1 MKKYIYLLICLLV
14 PVFFGACSKYLD
26 VDLANQKTLDETFQK
41 RTTTERYLAQ
51 VYGYLPIE
59 HDLFNSEGG
68 NVPLSDEALFSWV
81 AWVPWLNFTNGGWG
95 VTTDDY
101 ATWVHNYQGINQAT
115 IFINNVDKN
124 VELNESTKSIMKAEA
139 RFLRAYFYYLLL
151 KRYGPVFVWGDRAA
165 DDKIDAKT
173 VDRMSLEANVNFIL
187 SEFDKATAV
196 LPKEITDQA
205 WYGRLTKGAVM
216 AAKSELLLYM
226 ARPLFNGA
234 KLYVG
239 LKNRNGEFLFPQTVD
254 PTKWELAAQAAKDLI
269 DLNLYTLYQDNKE
282 TNNFRRAIKS
292 YMGIYFE
299 KWNSE
304 IIWGRWSD
312 DGFNYNVRTAPP
324 RVVTMGWGGYAP
336 SLKLVDSYP
345 MASSGRY
352 PITGYSSNG
361 QPIIDE
367 KSGYQETGFT
377 DNYVHPLDNFA
388 AFKAHNSCVGRDAR
402 FYASILANGM
412 YWINRLHGDK
422 KVTFFDGGTSTYTK
436 TGDCVKSGY
445 LWRRMSDP
453 TNDIESGN
461 WGQFAWPFY
470 RLAEIYLNYAEACNE
485 KPNRNE
491 TEALKYVNLVRQR
504 SGLNK
509 LEEAYPEVLGNK
521 ELLRG
526 LLRKERMVEMAF
538 EGHRYPDLRT
548 WMIAEQ
554 EMNEPYY
561 TRNVA
566 ATTYE
571 ASWERTKDVF
581 PGKRVFQ
588 AKHYFFPIHQQ
599 QLSEMVNMTQNYGW

>member
-1 MKKYIYLLICLLV
+1 MKKYIYLLICLLM
-14 PVFFGACSKYLD
+14 PILFGACSKYLD
-26 VDLANQKTLDETFQK
+26 VDLANQKTIDETFQK

-151 KRYGPVFVWGDRAA
+151 KRYGPVFVWGDRTA

-173 VDRMSLEANVNFIL
+173 VDRMPLEANINFIL
-187 SEFDKATAV
+187 SEFDKAAAV

-239 LKNRNGEFLFPQTVD
+239 LKNRNGEFLFPQTAD
-254 PTKWELAAQAAKDLI
+254 PNKWELAAQAAKDLI

-282 TNNFRRAIKS
+282 TNSFRRAIKS

-336 SLKLVDSYP
+336 SLKLVDAYP

-352 PITGYSSNG
+352 PVTGYSSNG

-422 KVTFFDGGTSTYTK
+422 KVTFIDGGTSSYTK

-485 KPNRNE
+485 KPSRNE
-491 TEALKYVNLVRQR
+491 AEALKYVNLVRGR

-521 ELLRG
+521 ELLRV

>member
-1 MKKYIYLLICLLV
+1 MKKYIYLLICLLM
-14 PVFFGACSKYLD
+14 PVLFGACSKYLD

-173 VDRMSLEANVNFIL
+173 VDRMPLEANINFIL
-187 SEFDKATAV
+187 SEFDKAAAV

-239 LKNRNGEFLFPQTVD
+239 LKNRNGEFLFPQTAD
-254 PTKWELAAQAAKDLI
+254 PNKWELAAQAAKDLI

-282 TNNFRRAIKS
+282 TNSFRRAIKS

-336 SLKLVDSYP
+336 SLKLVDAYP

-422 KVTFFDGGTSTYTK
+422 KVTFFDGGTSSYTK

-485 KPNRNE
+485 KPSRNE
-491 TEALKYVNLVRQR
+491 AEALKYVNLVRGR

-521 ELLRG
+521 ELLRV